1 MTNRNKYEDI
11 SIPENISEIINKSEK
26 RGKRYKRFQTA
37 KKCSA
42 IVFVCLIFTITVN
55 VPAVSAALK
64 DMPVI
69 GKLVDVFQI
78 NKGGSIT
85 DGVLISTDSKED
97 IIKINFNLSEN
108 QLTTAPS
115 YTVNK
120 KVGPNRIVFDFSGV
134 RNFDYNK
141 LQKDILSSPYIKD
154 VYRNIVLDDS
164 AISFVVELKE
174 NVDYSIS
181 EYKEPGY
188 MELKLF
194 NKNEEEPK
202 NVYFIRSKPMENG
215 EPLAMIAEMYLDED
229 ATVVKTKNGLYSV
242 SIGEYSSKEEADK
255 ALETLKN
262 REDYNDELYVDSC
275 MSNENPK

>member
-1 MTNRNKYEDI
+1 MTNRNKYENI
-11 SIPENISEIINKSEK
+11 SIPENISEIINKAEK
-26 RGKRYKRFQTA
+26 RGKRYKRFQ
-37 KKCSA
+37 
-42 IVFVCLIFTITVN
+42 ITVN

-120 KVGPNRIVFDFSGV
+120 KVGPNRIVFNFSGV

-154 VYRNIVLDDS
+154 VYMIQ
-164 AISFVVELKE
+164 
-174 NVDYSIS
+174 
-181 EYKEPGY
+181 
-188 MELKLF
+188 LF
-194 NKNEEEPK
+194 
-202 NVYFIRSKPMENG
+202 R
-215 EPLAMIAEMYLDED
+215 LW
-229 ATVVKTKNGLYSV
+229 
-242 SIGEYSSKEEADK
+242 
-255 ALETLKN
+255 
-262 REDYNDELYVDSC
+262 
-275 MSNENPK
+275 